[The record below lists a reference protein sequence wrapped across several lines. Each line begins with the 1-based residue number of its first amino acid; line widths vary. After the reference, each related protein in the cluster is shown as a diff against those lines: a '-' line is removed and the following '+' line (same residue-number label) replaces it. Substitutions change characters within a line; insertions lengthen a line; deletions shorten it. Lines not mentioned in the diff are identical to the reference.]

1 MATVPCQGRSLS
13 YTNWQ
18 GWSAKHCGKDP
29 QPENRAESMQERIVA
44 VKAEAG
50 PVTVVL
56 RDARVQHRDLKYG
69 VETLA
74 SPDTPPWQR
83 VTLRADNGATLREV
97 IGLIAKQFGEAKV
110 DETMAAF
117 AKETSSDER
126 SHHHSSRFVA
136 AVTLAFTRLRKA
148 T

>member
-1 MATVPCQGRSLS
+1 
-13 YTNWQ
+13 
-18 GWSAKHCGKDP
+18 
-29 QPENRAESMQERIVA
+29 MQEKIVA

-50 PVTVVL
+50 PVTVAL

-74 SPDTPPWQR
+74 SPVTPPWQR
-83 VTLRADNGATLREV
+83 VTLRAGNGATLREV
-97 IGLIAKQFGEAKV
+97 IGLLAKQFGEANV

-117 AKETSSDER
+117 AEETKPDEGP
-126 SHHHSSRFVA
+126 HHPSSRFVA
-136 AVTLAFTRLRKA
+136 AVILAFMRLRKA